1 MLNLLS
7 NEAGPGSQVW
17 ALGAIGRLT
26 ASRTYTRPLHFVLPF
41 FIFFYFSVNLLLSLN
56 ALKYC
61 SISCQTAGAFTAMI
75 NAGLEIAL
83 LDVTTSRAALI
94 QSAINILNGPGDI
107 RSKFQRVEQE
117 VRPILA
123 KESEK

>member
-1 MLNLLS
+1 M
-7 NEAGPGSQVW
+7 V
-17 ALGAIGRLT
+17 
-26 ASRTYTRPLHFVLPF
+26 HV
-41 FIFFYFSVNLLLSLN
+41 
-56 ALKYC
+56 
-61 SISCQTAGAFTAMI
+61 AGAFSAMI
-75 NAGLEIAL
+75 NAGLEISL

-123 KESEK
+123 KESER

>member
-1 MLNLLS
+1 
-7 NEAGPGSQVW
+7 
-17 ALGAIGRLT
+17 
-26 ASRTYTRPLHFVLPF
+26 
-41 FIFFYFSVNLLLSLN
+41 
-56 ALKYC
+56 
-61 SISCQTAGAFTAMI
+61 MI
-75 NAGLEIAL
+75 NAGLEISL

-107 RSKFQRVEQE
+107 RQKFQRVEQE

>member
-7 NEAGPGSQVW
+7 TEAGPGSQVW
-17 ALGAIGRLT
+17 ALGSIGRLT
-26 ASRTYTRPLHFVLPF
+26 ASRTHLRHLIYLLRSVI
-41 FIFFYFSVNLLLSLN
+41 FIWLIYRDL
-56 ALKYC
+56 
-61 SISCQTAGAFTAMI
+61 AGAFAAMI
-75 NAGLEIAL
+75 NAGLEISL

-107 RSKFQRVEQE
+107 RQKFQRVEQE